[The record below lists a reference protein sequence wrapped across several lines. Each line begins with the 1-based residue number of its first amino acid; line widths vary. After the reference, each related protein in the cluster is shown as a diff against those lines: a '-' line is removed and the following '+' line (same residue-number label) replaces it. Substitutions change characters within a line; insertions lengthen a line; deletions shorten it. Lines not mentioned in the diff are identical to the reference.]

1 MRTFWFGLLAIWV
14 WLVLPGCGP
23 AAPTPNFVPI
33 RPDPTLTPTPANPNL
48 LAGAPTSVVSDQVKE
63 NAYTHFSNRFSLNYP
78 AHWQPFERPDGV
90 VFLDPGGQAGLSI
103 YFSDVDQ
110 VYSAEELNQYL
121 VTFVAQNFAAKESKF
136 IPLNQETRPDG
147 SVVAQFSS
155 SAPPL
160 GPAMNEV
167 RVLQQDTIV
176 YTVFI
181 SAAAEQWPISQQR
194 LHQLADTLT
203 PLDTAPAVAPPTTDE
218 PPAWVLVGPTNQA
231 FAFFYPSDWQIT
243 RQDESSVVVIMPN
256 SDVVFEASVVAEPNY
271 QPAAETAQKAAQTY
285 IDGLK
290 KQYKDLQARPLEPF
304 QLDQVTEA
312 ATIDF
317 LYTAADGAARAGS
330 IITAASQGQ
339 IYQVVFSSSAQTY
352 PYALQW
358 FNPMYKS
365 FRILP
370 AGEVIKEPN

>member
-1 MRTFWFGLLAIWV
+1 
-14 WLVLPGCGP
+14 
-23 AAPTPNFVPI
+23 
-33 RPDPTLTPTPANPNL
+33 
-48 LAGAPTSVVSDQVKE
+48 
-63 NAYTHFSNRFSLNYP
+63 
-78 AHWQPFERPDGV
+78 
-90 VFLDPGGQAGLSI
+90 
-103 YFSDVDQ
+103 
-110 VYSAEELNQYL
+110 
-121 VTFVAQNFAAKESKF
+121 
-136 IPLNQETRPDG
+136 
-147 SVVAQFSS
+147 
-155 SAPPL
+155 
-160 GPAMNEV
+160 
-167 RVLQQDTIV
+167 
-176 YTVFI
+176 
-181 SAAAEQWPISQQR
+181 
-194 LHQLADTLT
+194 
-203 PLDTAPAVAPPTTDE
+203 
-218 PPAWVLVGPTNQA
+218 
-231 FAFFYPSDWQIT
+231 
-243 RQDESSVVVIMPN
+243 MPN